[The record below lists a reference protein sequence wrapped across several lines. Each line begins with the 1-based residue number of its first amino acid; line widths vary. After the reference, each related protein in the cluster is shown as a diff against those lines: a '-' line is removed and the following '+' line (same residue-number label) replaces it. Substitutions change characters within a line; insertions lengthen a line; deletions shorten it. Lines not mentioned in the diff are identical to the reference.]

1 MEWTGPPAG
10 LKEKTA
16 GALGATVWPGLLTA
30 ARVWQEKEQRS
41 SRPPSEPS
49 RKVLESHGD
58 RASEVRP
65 TMLALELLL
74 LLWPAAWR

>member
-1 MEWTGPPAG
+1 MEWMGPLVG

-16 GALGATVWPGLLTA
+16 GALGATVWPRLFTA

-49 RKVLESHGD
+49 RKVLESQGD

-65 TMLALELLL
+65 TTL
-74 LLWPAAWR
+74 LLWPAARR

>member
-1 MEWTGPPAG
+1 MEWTGPLAG

-16 GALGATVWPGLLTA
+16 GALGATVWPRLLTA

-49 RKVLESHGD
+49 RKVLESQGD

-65 TMLALELLL
+65 TTLELLL
-74 LLWPAAWR
+74 WPEAWR